1 MNDSTGNLL
10 TEYAVAGGFGF
21 IIGLIVLIIS
31 CIITGTLIDDS
42 LVISILFCFV
52 WAIYFIGWYQYLIVD
67 EREPND
73 LISGLIAFFLGW
85 LIGFVKAI
93 VRVIRTL

>member
-1 MNDSTGNLL
+1 MNDSTAEIL

-21 IIGLIVLIIS
+21 IIGLIVIIVS
-31 CIITGTLIDDS
+31 GVITGTLFDS
-42 LVISILFCFV
+42 IVISILACFV

-67 EREPND
+67 EREPDD